1 MFSVATLQSLPLDL
15 QIEEWEIEVQFLKKF
30 IRLTEENRGLF
41 FASLGKETDLD
52 TYLTSPVYYAL
63 TGRKRLWIYQE
74 GNSYVP
80 VCWHPNVDGQ
90 ILVFPA
96 RGAYNP
102 NILKNLLTTIPIPPK
117 GVRLARIKKE
127 DVPSQLL
134 TNMRG
139 SIGRSI
145 NLQEV
150 NEEILD
156 WTFPVRILSTDDVRK
171 LEGNHHLRTRNY
183 VKRLQQDH
191 VVTMGRLSSSLLPQ
205 IMEFVNRWAQRRTC
219 IPSELKELIAPY
231 KTTFDLLTD
240 EAFNVD
246 GLVFYVDGIIQ
257 AVSMWEPPNTSTLI
271 ANAWVNLCNTS
282 VKGLSEF
289 VMKSTSE
296 TLFLQ
301 DIPYI
306 NYGGSETPGLDNF
319 KNKFVPAF
327 SIDLASIDA
336 DIQGVDVILHSL
348 YEIKQGL
355 RIAA

>member
-1 MFSVATLQSLPLDL
+1 MFSLDTLQSLPLDL
-15 QIEEWEIEVQFLKKF
+15 QIEEWEIEVRFLKKF

-41 FASLGKETDLD
+41 FALLGKDSDLD

-63 TGRKRLWIYQE
+63 TGRKGLWVYQE

-90 ILVFPA
+90 ILVFPP

-102 NILKNLLTTIPIPPK
+102 NILKNLLTAIPIPPK
-117 GVRLARIKKE
+117 GVRLTRIKQE
-127 DVPSQLL
+127 DIGSQLL
-134 TNMRG
+134 VNVKG
-139 SIGRSI
+139 SAGRSI
-145 NLQEV
+145 VLEEV
-150 NEEILD
+150 DEDVLD
-156 WTFPVRILSTDDVRK
+156 WKFPVRILSTDAVRK
-171 LEGNHHLRTRNY
+171 LDGNHHLRTRNY
-183 VKRLQQDH
+183 VKRLGQEH
-191 VVTMGRLSSSLLPQ
+191 VVMTEKLTPSQMPKV
-205 IMEFVNRWAQRRTC
+205 MEFVQRWAQRRTC

-240 EAFNVD
+240 ESFNVD
-246 GLVFYVDGIIQ
+246 GLVFLVDGVIQ
-257 AVSMWEPPNTSTLI
+257 AISMWEPPNTSTMI

-282 VKGLSEF
+282 IKGLSEF

-296 TLFLQ
+296 ALFLQ
-301 DIPYI
+301 GIPYI

-327 SIDLASIDA
+327 SIDLASVDA
-336 DIQGVDVILHSL
+336 NIEGVDAILHTL
-348 YEIKQGL
+348 FEIKQGL